1 MTDLAISTQPD
12 SDRTVRL
19 IATGE
24 IDMASAEQVTA
35 AAGKALTTHTPA
47 HLIIDLTA
55 VTFLDSTG
63 IAALLAARHLA
74 EEQSCTLRVT
84 GIHGIV
90 ERVLDVTGLLGVLDG
105 PPPHC

>member
-24 IDMASAEQVTA
+24 IDMASAEQVTDA
-35 AAGKALTTHTPA
+35 VDKALTTHAPA

-63 IAALLAARHLA
+63 IAALIAAKHTTT
-74 EEQSCTLRVT
+74 EQDCALRVT
-84 GIHGIV
+84 GVHGIV
-90 ERVLDVTGLLGVLDG
+90 ERVLDVTGLLDVLDG
-105 PPPHC
+105 PPPHS